1 LPAKGGPGKGL
12 PPRTARDMQAFVERG
27 QTRLRQFP
35 LPDKNPLLESLH
47 HDCLR
52 ASGEANCKGGAV
64 SRAELAGS
72 AARAVDPAFRGPS
85 RPVSHF
91 SAYAEHY
98 NPTGTSITFPAEAEF
113 QGQVLPREARR
124 IPQPAGTR
132 RGW

>member
-1 LPAKGGPGKGL
+1 M
-12 PPRTARDMQAFVERG
+12 RAFVERG

-72 AARAVDPAFRGPS
+72 AARAVDPSFRVPS
-85 RPVSHF
+85 RPASHIIVC
-91 SAYAEHY
+91 AVHY
-98 NPTGTSITFPAEAEF
+98 NPIGYINTFQIVAEF
-113 QGQVLPREARR
+113 HGLLYSRENR
-124 IPQPAGTR
+124 
-132 RGW
+132 